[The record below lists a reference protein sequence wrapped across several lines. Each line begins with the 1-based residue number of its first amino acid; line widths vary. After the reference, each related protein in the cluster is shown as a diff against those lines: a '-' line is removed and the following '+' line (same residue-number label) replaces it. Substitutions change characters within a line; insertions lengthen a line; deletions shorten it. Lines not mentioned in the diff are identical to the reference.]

1 MKIRVWR
8 TAATGRFLTRIRR
21 FGWAL
26 TLVLRCL
33 SGGGTINGDGGSFR
47 WRCQHRNDGMT
58 LSGSCIAAG
67 RCSSGTRFQ
76 SNGSKYLHLASSC
89 TMVGR
94 YFTSQWGESQE
105 WSETARDQWDYENG
119 CWRPSAASAPKF
131 PKSPAAP
138 VQLLPGPQPVS
149 GNHAPAAPIDH
160 ASAASARPKEN
171 TCQDPP
177 RTDVV
182 PPRKPSRGKQ
192 VEGSAKHIRN
202 QRKVQYWLIAKAEK
216 AFAEALDRGAV
227 DSELNELRDNIT
239 KQYMELHSLP
249 NEVVH
254 DRAQPTDVL
263 PAASAQE
270 LLSRGLIIRNA
281 GGGISQPEPLHG
293 MCMALC
299 PMCDDRDEEQ
309 PGFCCLVRGH
319 GASHECWLCGYID
332 GESCSSSGL
341 WRKIPSLWQQ

>member
-8 TAATGRFLTRIRR
+8 TAATRKFLTRIRR

-94 YFTSQWGESQE
+94 YFNNTSQWGESQE

-119 CWRPSAASAPKF
+119 CWRPSAASAPTF

-192 VEGSAKHIRN
+192 VEGSA
-202 QRKVQYWLIAKAEK
+202 E
-216 AFAEALDRGAV
+216 AFAEALDHAV
-227 DSELNELRDNIT
+227 DSELHNIA
-239 KQYMELHSLP
+239 KQYMELHRLP

-299 PMCDDRDEEQ
+299 PMCDDRDEDQ

>member
-8 TAATGRFLTRIRR
+8 TAATRRFLTRIRR

-26 TLVLRCL
+26 TLVLCSL
-33 SGGGTINGDGGSFR
+33 YGGGTINGDGGSFR
-47 WRCQHRNDGMT
+47 WRCQHRNNGMT

-94 YFTSQWGESQE
+94 YFNNTSQWGESQE
-105 WSETARDQWDYENG
+105 WSEAARDQWDYENG
-119 CWRPSAASAPKF
+119 CWRPAAASAPTF

-149 GNHAPAAPIDH
+149 RSHAPAAPIDH

-192 VEGSAKHIRN
+192 VEGSA
-202 QRKVQYWLIAKAEK
+202 E
-216 AFAEALDRGAV
+216 AFAEALDHAV
-227 DSELNELRDNIT
+227 DSELHTIT

-270 LLSRGLIIRNA
+270 LLSRGLIIRDA
-281 GGGISQPEPLHG
+281 GGGISQPEPFARNVHG
-293 MCMALC
+293 FV
-299 PMCDDRDEEQ
+299 PY
-309 PGFCCLVRGH
+309 V
-319 GASHECWLCGYID
+319 
-332 GESCSSSGL
+332 
-341 WRKIPSLWQQ
+341 

>member
-8 TAATGRFLTRIRR
+8 TAATRRFLTRIRR

-26 TLVLRCL
+26 TLVLCSL

-47 WRCQHRNDGMT
+47 WRCQHRINGMT

-94 YFTSQWGESQE
+94 YFNNTSQWGESQE
-105 WSETARDQWDYENG
+105 WSEAARDQWDYENG

-177 RTDVV
+177 RTDVA
-182 PPRKPSRGKQ
+182 PYRHLAR

-202 QRKVQYWLIAKAEK
+202 QRKMQYWLIAKAEK

-299 PMCDDRDEEQ
+299 PMCDDRDEDQ

-319 GASHECWLCGYID
+319 GARHECYHCGYID

-341 WRKIPSLWQQ
+341 WREIPSLWQQ